1 MKQHTLN
8 KVLLL
13 SLLLNTVYG
22 FTYTDQKQNCT
33 KYVTNSFCYGGPR
46 FDAVGQY
53 KSCSVP
59 GTVAL
64 TFDDGPNNNI
74 PHILDVLKQYN
85 MKATFFLIGYN
96 IYKFP
101 QYVQRIVDEG
111 HQIGCHT
118 YTHPWITDITV
129 DQLRQEFLDFENS
142 IIQRNYG
149 GVLSG
154 RMVPTYFRAPH
165 GAVNAEQLQILN
177 EFNLLPI
184 HWGFLNG
191 DSYITNDSE
200 ILPLWY
206 EHMDINGVGVNANQL
221 SLIVQ
226 QHEKES
232 VTYNTFADVAAYLNN
247 VFGTRGTRF
256 VTIAECLGNIR
267 SPYQVTPRIQEDP
280 TCSTGILINSTFNFN
295 PVRVCCASSCGT
307 CGGNGCGNRT
317 GGADGCCVS
326 SIAAANISCTY
337 SKPPCMM
344 V

>member
-1 MKQHTLN
+1 MTRCTMN

-13 SLLLNTVYG
+13 SLILNNVYG

-46 FDAVGQY
+46 FDDIGQY
-53 KSCSVP
+53 KSCAVP
-59 GTVAL
+59 GTIAL

-74 PHILDVLKQYN
+74 PLILDILKQYN

-101 QYVQRIVDEG
+101 QHVQRIVDEG

-118 YTHPWITDITV
+118 YMHPWITDLTN
-129 DQLRQEFLDFENS
+129 DQLRLEFLNFENS

-165 GAVNAEQLQILN
+165 GAVNTEQLPILA

-184 HWGFLNG
+184 HWSFLNG
-191 DSYITNDSE
+191 DSYITNSAE

-206 EHMDINGVGVNANQL
+206 EHMDINGVGVNATKL
-221 SLIVQ
+221 TPIVQ
-226 QHEKES
+226 QHEKEL

-247 VFGTRGTRF
+247 IFGSQGTRF
-256 VTIAECLGNIR
+256 VTIADCLGNIR
-267 SPYQVTPRIQEDP
+267 LPYQETQRHQEDP
-280 TCSTGILINSTFNFN
+280 TCSTGLLTNSTYNLL
-295 PVRVCCASSCGT
+295 PVVVCCASSCGT
-307 CGGNGCGNRT
+307 CGGTGCGSRT
-317 GGADGCCVS
+317 GGADGCCVTT
-326 SIAAANISCTY
+326 IASANISCTY

-344 V
+344 I